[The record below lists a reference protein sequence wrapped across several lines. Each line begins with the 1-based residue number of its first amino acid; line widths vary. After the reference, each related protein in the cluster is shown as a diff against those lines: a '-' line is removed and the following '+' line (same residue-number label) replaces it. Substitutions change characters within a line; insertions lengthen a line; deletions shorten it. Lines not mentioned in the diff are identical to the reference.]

1 MKRKLF
7 FTIAASGSVVAA
19 PVLMVSCL
27 NKEQSEAKTS
37 YEKFL
42 EKYEKIAKKEGN
54 FALATFKTIID
65 QHKQTD

>member
-27 NKEQSEAKTS
+27 NKEPSGAEKTFNKLLARYKKIVDLEA
-37 YEKFL
+37 YHC
-42 EKYEKIAKKEGN
+42 
-54 FALATFKTIID
+54 ID
-65 QHKQTD
+65 RYT